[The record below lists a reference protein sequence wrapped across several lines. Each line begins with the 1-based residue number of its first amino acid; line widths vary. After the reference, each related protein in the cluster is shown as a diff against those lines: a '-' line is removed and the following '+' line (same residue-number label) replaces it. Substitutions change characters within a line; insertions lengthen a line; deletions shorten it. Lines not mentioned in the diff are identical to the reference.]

1 MELTKTPKIAGATS
15 AIPKHKRIESI
26 DLLRGIVMI
35 VMALDHVRDY
45 FSKDAFLFEPTDL
58 NKTNVLLFFT
68 RFITHYCAPVFVL
81 LAGVSGY
88 LSGKKKTKKQLA
100 LYLLTRGIW
109 LVFVELFIIGF
120 GRTFNPSFHY
130 FNLQVIWAI
139 GISMIVLSGLI
150 FLNYRTI
157 LIIGIILVGTH
168 NFLDAIHIDGNGSG
182 AFLWA
187 LLHKT
192 SRFTF
197 NHYIIY
203 VHYPLLPWIGLM
215 ALGYSMGRLYDSDY
229 FEEKRRRRILLV
241 AGVGSITAFFLLRIF
256 NIYGDPSPWSTQKN
270 TVFSFLS
277 ILNVTKYPPSL
288 LYVLITLGP
297 ALIFLSL
304 SERSL
309 TKVSKIVTVYGRVPF
324 FYYVLHIYLIHVFA
338 TAAAFF
344 SGYRLSD
351 MILSDSIFRT
361 PELKN
366 YGFNLLVTYL
376 VWIGLVILLYPF
388 CKWYDQYKRTNLS
401 TKSWLSYL

>member
-1 MELTKTPKIAGATS
+1 MPLETVNVPLLPKQ
-15 AIPKHKRIESI
+15 KRVESI
-26 DLLRGIVMI
+26 DTLRGIVMI
-35 VMALDHVRDY
+35 IMALDHVRDY
-45 FSKDAFLFEPTDL
+45 FSRDAFLFEPTDL
-58 NKTNVLLFFT
+58 DKTTVFLFFT

-100 LYLLTRGIW
+100 MYLLTRGTW

-120 GRTFNPSFHY
+120 GRTFNPTFHY

-139 GISMIVLSGLI
+139 GISMMVLSGLI

-157 LIIGIILVGTH
+157 LIIGLILVGTH
-168 NFLDAIHIDGNGSG
+168 NFLDAIHIDGNGGS

-192 SRFTF
+192 SRFAF

-241 AGVGSITAFFLLRIF
+241 AGIGSITAFFLLRIF
-256 NIYGDPSPWSTQKN
+256 NIYGDPSPWSTQRN